1 MARTGIA
8 AANFLAEQGA
18 RVTLLDGKSK
28 EAMGDVLEQLAS
40 GVDTVFQS
48 SQPLPDA
55 DLVILSPGVDIHSPD
70 LNSTRESETEIIS
83 ELELAYRVS
92 ETPIIAI
99 TGTNGKSTTTS
110 LIISWRNRARA

>member
-1 MARTGIA
+1 MKFKNKNISIIGMARTGIA

-55 DLVILSPGVDIHSPD
+55 DLVILS
-70 LNSTRESETEIIS
+70 
-83 ELELAYRVS
+83 
-92 ETPIIAI
+92 
-99 TGTNGKSTTTS
+99 
-110 LIISWRNRARA
+110 